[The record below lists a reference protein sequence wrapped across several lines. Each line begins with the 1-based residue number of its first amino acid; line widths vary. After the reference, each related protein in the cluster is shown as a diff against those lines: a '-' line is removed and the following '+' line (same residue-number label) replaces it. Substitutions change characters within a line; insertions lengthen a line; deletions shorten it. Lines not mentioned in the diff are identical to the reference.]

1 MNKPILKVVHFL
13 LGLQVCLL
21 VMTHVLAG
29 ERHLAAGFVHSL
41 YLDPAGNV
49 WVWGNAKLSP
59 EIDRH
64 LPHLVLQNA
73 RSVFADPRDVT
84 SLVIKQDSSL
94 WGWGDSEYG
103 QLGIIQ
109 RTYSKN
115 DGYVRQPRKIMDH
128 VKDVSGNQVIFAIR
142 EDDSLWAWGRYG
154 SLRGDT
160 SRKNRIR
167 PRKVMDNVAQ
177 VSSTFA
183 HTVALKKD
191 GSLWAW
197 GNNQCGALGTGDTKR
212 RFKPAKVNTTSLGK
226 RNVVQIATRWGETYL
241 LADDGTVWYS
251 GEYNIHQA
259 ECLDPPHL
267 IPTKLDT
274 INNVK
279 AIALGQFHELFLKKD
294 GSVWASG
301 YGIAATAPLMT
312 VPTEPGKVMD
322 DVVEM
327 AGGQSHSIALKK
339 DGTVWVWGENDVG
352 QLGNGTTVGSITPV
366 QVHFPKP

>member
-1 MNKPILKVVHFL
+1 MKKTL
-13 LGLQVCLL
+13 LWLGSLFFAFCLCGS
-21 VMTHVLAG
+21 VLA
-29 ERHLAAGFVHSL
+29 ESDEPKHIAAGRVYSL
-41 YLDPAGNV
+41 FIDSTGQLWAWGRSRLSLDHDEKIPRPVAEKV
-49 WVWGNAKLSP
+49 
-59 EIDRH
+59 
-64 LPHLVLQNA
+64 
-73 RSVFADPRDVT
+73 RSVYVKADGGT
-84 SLVIKQDSSL
+84 SFFIREDGSL
-94 WGWGDSEYG
+94 WGWGESDYG
-103 QLGIIQ
+103 QLGIVQ
-109 RTYSKN
+109 GLYSQK
-115 DGYVRQPRKIMDH
+115 DGYVRQPRKVMDH
-128 VKDVSGNQVIFAIR
+128 VKTISGSETIFAIK
-142 EDDSLWAWGRYG
+142 ENGSLWTWGG
-154 SLRGDT
+154 LGLDNANNPL
-160 SRKNRIR
+160 KNRAY
-167 PRKVMDNVAQ
+167 PRKVMDNVTQ
-177 VSSTFA
+177 VSSAFA
-183 HTVALKKD
+183 HTVVKKTD
-191 GSLWAW
+191 GTLWAW
-197 GNNQCGALGTGDTKR
+197 GDNQCGALGTGNTEESE
-212 RFKPAKVNTTSLGK
+212 KPVRVNTQPLGK
-226 RNVVQIATRWGETYL
+226 RSVVQIATRWGETYL

-274 INNVK
+274 IDNVK

-312 VPTEPGKVMD
+312 VPTEPGKVME